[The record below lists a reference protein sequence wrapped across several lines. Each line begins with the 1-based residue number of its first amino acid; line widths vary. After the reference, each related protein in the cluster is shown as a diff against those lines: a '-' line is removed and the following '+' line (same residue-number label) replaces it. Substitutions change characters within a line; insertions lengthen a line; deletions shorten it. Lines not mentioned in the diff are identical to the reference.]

1 MNPDLLEKVLDCRS
15 LPTLPAVAMKV
26 VELTS
31 SNDVSMKALADA
43 IQNDQALTAKILK
56 TVNSSLYGLRT
67 RCSSI
72 NQAIVMLGL
81 SAVKTLALGFTLVT
95 AIRDSDTGEFD
106 LSDHWR
112 RALFTGI
119 SARNIANQAGLP
131 NAEECFLGGLLQ
143 DLGAIALYQTLGRPY
158 LELMHKT
165 GGDHRKLAK
174 VELETLEI
182 QHPDVGAMLATRW
195 KLPEQLVMPIK
206 YHERPTAA
214 PVEYSGIVRAVGL
227 GNIASDLLT
236 SEDPTP
242 HLRRF
247 YKRAEQWFAL
257 SNTEAEDALKMISQ
271 ATRDVARLLPV
282 PTSQIAEAD
291 RVLEQAR
298 KQLASVE
305 VAAVETSRHTLSI
318 ATGNQDIDELT
329 GVASRRQFDCAL
341 VAAFEQARAGVAP
354 LSVAL
359 FDVDGLELLNAQYG
373 REAGDTILLAL
384 AGRLEQAFAEHAS
397 VIARYDG
404 GRFAVL
410 LPKVDRG
417 AAVKAAEA
425 ARAEIAKNPVELI
438 AAKHGAP
445 PMISMT
451 ASAGVASVDQKMAE
465 RIDQAAHLC
474 AILEQ
479 AVASAKK
486 AGRNTLRVF
495 APALAA

>member
-1 MNPDLLEKVLDCRS
+1 MNPDLLEKVLNCRS

-31 SNDVSMKALADA
+31 SNDVSMKALAEA

-72 NQAIVMLGL
+72 NQAIIMLGL

-95 AIRDSDTGEFD
+95 AIRETDTGKFD
-106 LSDHWR
+106 LADHWR

-119 SARNIANQAGLP
+119 AARNIASMARMP

-143 DLGAIALYQTLGRPY
+143 DLGAIALYQTLGPSY
-158 LELMHKT
+158 LEITQKT
-165 GGDHRKLAK
+165 AGDHRRLAK
-174 VELETLEI
+174 FELEALEL

-195 KLPEQLVMPIK
+195 RLPEQLVMPIK

-214 PVEYSGIVRAVGL
+214 PVEYTGIVRAVGL
-227 GNIASDLLT
+227 GNIVSDLLT

-247 YKRAEQWFAL
+247 YRRAEQWFAL
-257 SNTEAEDALKMISQ
+257 SNTEADDALNSISQ

-282 PTSQIAEAD
+282 PTSPIADAEK
-291 RVLEQAR
+291 VLEQAR
-298 KQLASVE
+298 KQLATVE
-305 VAAVETSRHTLSI
+305 VAAIETARHTLTI
-318 ATGNQDIDELT
+318 TTGNQDIDELT
-329 GVASRRQFDCAL
+329 GVASRRQFDGAL
-341 VAAFEQARAGVAP
+341 VAAFEQARAGCGAF
-354 LSVAL
+354 SVAL
-359 FDVDGLELLNAQYG
+359 FDADDLERINTQYG
-373 REAGDTILLAL
+373 REAGDTVILAL
-384 AGRLEQAFAEHAS
+384 AGRLEQAFAAHAS

-404 GRFAVL
+404 GRFAVI
-410 LPKVDRG
+410 LPKADR
-417 AAVKAAEA
+417 AEAVKAAEA
-425 ARAEIAKNPVELI
+425 ARTEIARIPVELI
-438 AAKHGAP
+438 AAKTGAP
-445 PMISMT
+445 PCIDVT
-451 ASAGVASVDQKMAE
+451 VSAGVAGIDQKLAE
-465 RIDQAAHLC
+465 RIDEPAHLC